1 MQKNEALVN
10 ILCLPHCHYYK
21 PGRNEELLC
30 RGAMVVQRLIDSGR
44 RPTPGEK
51 APGNIDNAMRE
62 RIVQMVCSAC
72 EFREHDC
79 DFAQDRRAQPCGGI
93 VLLSALLNA
102 GVITVEDLR

>member
-10 ILCLPHCHYYK
+10 ILCLPYCHYYK

-30 RGAMVVQRLIDSGR
+30 RGATVVQRLIDSGR
-44 RPTPGEK
+44 RPSPGEK
-51 APGNIDNAMRE
+51 LPGDIDYATRE
-62 RIVQMVCSAC
+62 RIIESICGVC

-79 DFAQDRRAQPCGGI
+79 DFAQDRKAQPCGGI
-93 VLLSALLNA
+93 VLLSGLVKA